1 MLFNSPEFLFA
12 FLPLALLAV
21 GLLSRRVGRR
31 AGVFGLIVASLSF
44 YAWWKVSGL
53 FIILT
58 SIAFNL
64 AIARQL
70 EFLRQ
75 KDRHGKWLLA
85 FGVTFNLALLGYYKY
100 SGFLLENLP
109 FAAAHVSPI
118 AIGLP
123 LGLSFYTF
131 QQIAFIVD
139 TWRGKVGTISAAEY
153 MVSVLF
159 FPHLIAGPL
168 VHYRD
173 LITQFRS
180 RLTVSVD
187 LFWLGIPIFL
197 VGLAK
202 KVFIADGLAFY
213 VAPLF
218 AKAETAPLEC
228 VSAWVAALG
237 YTAQIYFDFS
247 GYSDMAIGLA
257 AMFGI
262 ALPINFRSPYKA
274 ISIIDFWRRWHVT
287 LSEFLR
293 DYLYIPIGG
302 GRVSTV
308 RRYANLMIVML
319 LGGLW
324 HGAGWTFVA
333 WGGLHGG
340 YLVVNHVW
348 RGKVSSRLAP
358 SSNLLLAPIYR
369 VATFLCVVV
378 AWVFFRALSF
388 STAANVLSGMAGK
401 TFVSLPG
408 ELGLFLN
415 RRLLRLLLPILDGR
429 GMPFG
434 DLVPATTLI
443 VTALA
448 IAWAAPSCA
457 EIFGYEDRK
466 LPSAERVPML
476 LRAVAVA
483 VLAWC
488 SAFGVLGAVPSEF
501 LYFRF

>member
-1 MLFNSPEFLFA
+1 VLFNSPEFLFA
-12 FLPLALLAV
+12 FLPLTLLAV
-21 GLLSRRVGRR
+21 GLLAIRVGRR
-31 AGVFGLIVASLSF
+31 AGVFGLIVASLGF

-53 FIILT
+53 IIILA

-64 AIARQL
+64 AIARRL
-70 EFLRQ
+70 EFLRR
-75 KDRHGKWLLA
+75 KDRHGEWLLA
-85 FGVTFNLALLGYYKY
+85 FGVALNLALLGYYKY
-100 SGFLLENLP
+100 SRFLLENIQ
-109 FAAAHVSPI
+109 FTDAHIGPI
-118 AIGLP
+118 AIVLP

-139 TWRGKVGTISAAEY
+139 TWRGQVGTISVSEY

-202 KVFIADGLAFY
+202 KVFIADNIAFY

-218 AKAETAPLEC
+218 AKAESAPLEF
-228 VSAWVAALG
+228 VSAWIAALG

-257 AMFGI
+257 TMFGI
-262 ALPINFRSPYKA
+262 ALPVNFRSPYKA
-274 ISIIDFWRRWHVT
+274 TSIIDFWRRWHIT

-302 GRVSTV
+302 GRVNIV
-308 RRYANLMIVML
+308 HRYTNLMVVML

-340 YLVVNHVW
+340 YLVLNHLW
-348 RGKVSSRLAP
+348 RSHVSSRLAP
-358 SSNLLLAPIYR
+358 SSNVLLAPFYG
-369 VATFLCVVV
+369 VVTFFCVVV

-388 STAANVLSGMAGK
+388 STAANVLSGMAGR

-408 ELGLFLN
+408 ELGLFLSGKVV
-415 RRLLRLLLPILDGR
+415 RLIQPILDGR
-429 GMPFG
+429 GMSFG
-434 DLVPATTLI
+434 DLVPASVLI
-443 VTALA
+443 VVALT
-448 IAWAAPSCA
+448 IAWTMPNCA
-457 EIFGYEDRK
+457 EIFGYDDRK
-466 LPSAERVPML
+466 LPSVGRVPIL
-476 LRAVAVA
+476 VRAVV
-483 VLAWC
+483 VGILAWS